1 MDSLT
6 FYYTDEPAAAK
17 AQARPTNNQCSCANM
32 RLARTYVL
40 PQTYQNMFPIDE
52 SVSRGT
58 AFKEL
63 YMPFPPGTIKTQPER
78 WSMQ

>member
-6 FYYTDEPAAAK
+6 FYYTDEPAAVRTQAK
-17 AQARPTNNQCSCANM
+17 PMETQCSCSNM

-40 PQTYQNMFPIDE
+40 PQTYRDMFPINE
-52 SVSRGT
+52 TVSKGT

-63 YMPFPPGTIKTQPER
+63 YMPYPPGKINTQMER